1 MKQLTVDVT
10 VSRMSVIVFSLYMSE
25 IHCVLLVNTF
35 LLDFVNL

>member
-10 VSRMSVIVFSLYMSE
+10 VSRMSVIAFSLYVSGF
-25 IHCVLLVNTF
+25 HCVLLVNTF

>member
-25 IHCVLLVNTF
+25 FRCVLLVNTF
-35 LLDFVNL
+35 FPDFVNL